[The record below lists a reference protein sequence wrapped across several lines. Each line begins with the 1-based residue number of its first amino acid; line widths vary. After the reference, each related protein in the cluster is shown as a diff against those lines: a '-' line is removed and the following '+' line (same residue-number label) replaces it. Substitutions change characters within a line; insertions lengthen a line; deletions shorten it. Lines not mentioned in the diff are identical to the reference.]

1 MAHADTPPDPFS
13 HSYQAPYDICKEHN
27 HRRASLLHSSDGT
40 MTVQVDKE
48 DWRMSE
54 VSHQKENKAKEMD
67 REKDVEI

>member
-1 MAHADTPPDPFS
+1 M
-13 HSYQAPYDICKEHN
+13 CKEHN